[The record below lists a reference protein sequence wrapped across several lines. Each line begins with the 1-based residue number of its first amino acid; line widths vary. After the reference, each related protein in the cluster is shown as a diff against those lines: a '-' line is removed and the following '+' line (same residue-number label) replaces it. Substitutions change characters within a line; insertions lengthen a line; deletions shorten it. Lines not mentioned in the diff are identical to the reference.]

1 MPGRPSLRVKPDQQC
16 SVAEGLN
23 GTFLKGNKVL
33 SIKFK
38 HLNLC
43 PYFSTPRNLCY
54 RNMVKKKFTVRLKQ
68 RKTTSSPGKQRNTV
82 QSFQSAGVPK
92 IPSQL
97 RKHHFVERS
106 HSNTQCRNYT
116 PACGHLW
123 ETGFFSIMIF
133 CIF

>member
-1 MPGRPSLRVKPDQQC
+1 MPGHPSLRVKPDQQC

-54 RNMVKKKFTVRLKQ
+54 RNMVKKNIHSKIETEKNYLFPWKTVKYCA
-68 RKTTSSPGKQRNTV
+68 V
-82 QSFQSAGVPK
+82 FPK
-92 IPSQL
+92 
-97 RKHHFVERS
+97 
-106 HSNTQCRNYT
+106 
-116 PACGHLW
+116 
-123 ETGFFSIMIF
+123 
-133 CIF
+133 